1 MGTTTKKA
9 DLGLEELIAAMN
21 VTEVPEANLQLADP
35 SLVSYYKSYSNRI
48 IYLDRDIDDTLFG
61 EIRKIIQWNL
71 EDEQNKID
79 VDKRKPIKIYI
90 HSYGG
95 SLDATFAM
103 VDVMNLSKT
112 PVYTY
117 NLNCALSAGCVI
129 FINGNKGHRY
139 CMPTSKALVHE
150 GSGGTSG
157 TFGETQAQMADY
169 KKMVDNMKNNII
181 GHTNIDQKTLTKWKN
196 KDIYLYPEDQLKY
209 GICDEILDDITK
221 MF

>member
-1 MGTTTKKA
+1 MINTTKRNEIGIDDILSA
-9 DLGLEELIAAMN
+9 FS
-21 VTEVPEANLQLADP
+21 VSEVPEANLQLADP
-35 SLVSYYKSYSNRI
+35 SLVAYYKSYSNRI

-71 EDEQNKID
+71 EDTKNGIPIED
-79 VDKRKPIKIYI
+79 RKPIKIYI

-103 VDVMNLSKT
+103 IDVMNLSKT
-112 PVYTY
+112 PIYTY

-129 FINGNKGHRY
+129 FINGHKGHRY
-139 CMPTSKALVHE
+139 AMPTSKALVHE

-169 KKMVDNMKNNII
+169 KKMVDNMKENIMS
-181 GHTNIDQKTLTKWKN
+181 HTTIDQKTMTKWKN
-196 KDIYLYPEDQLKY
+196 KDVYLYPEDQIKY